1 MNTASVGIRTFNDQ
15 QLLRIARLF
24 ARNDDLMA
32 RVDPAATERTRI
44 PLDITAYLEVWL
56 MAWPSGSSAGWH
68 DHGQSSGAM
77 HVVRGSLTHETW
89 RDGTLAEVD
98 LRATEEFSF
107 GPGLVHNMTN
117 IGEDITLSV
126 HAYSPGLTQ
135 MTPYEWR
142 NGRPEPTSDSPT
154 AGFKPGARP

>member
-1 MNTASVGIRTFNDQ
+1 MDTASVGIRTFNEQ
-15 QLLRIARLF
+15 QLQRIARLF
-24 ARNDDLMA
+24 AGNDNLMA
-32 RVDPAATERTRI
+32 RVDPAATQRTRI
-44 PLDITAYLEVWL
+44 ELDITAYLEVWL

-89 RDGTLAEVD
+89 RDGQLTEVD
-98 LRATEEFSF
+98 LREQDEFSF
-107 GPGLVHNMTN
+107 VPGLVHNMTN
-117 IGEDITLSV
+117 IGDAITLSV

-142 NGRPEPTSDSPT
+142 NG
-154 AGFKPGARP
+154 KPQATPS

>member
-1 MNTASVGIRTFNDQ
+1 MDTASVGIRTFDEQ

-24 ARNDDLMA
+24 ASNKHLMA

-44 PLDITAYLEVWL
+44 ELDITAYLEVWL

-77 HVVRGSLTHETW
+77 RVVAGSLTHETW
-89 RDGTLAEVD
+89 RDGGLAEVD
-98 LRATEEFSF
+98 LRETDEFSF
-107 GPGLVHNMTN
+107 VPGLVHNMGN
-117 IGEDITLSV
+117 IGDCIALSV

-142 NGRPEPTSDSPT
+142 G
-154 AGFKPGARP
+154 GKPQVIPS